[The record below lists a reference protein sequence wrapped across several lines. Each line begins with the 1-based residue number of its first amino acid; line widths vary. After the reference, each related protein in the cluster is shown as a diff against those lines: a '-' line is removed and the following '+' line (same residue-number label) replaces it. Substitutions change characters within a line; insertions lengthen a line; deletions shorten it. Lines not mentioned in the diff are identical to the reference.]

1 MTDGLVGKG
10 VLVGLRRV
18 KLYYDSIVV
27 YREEHKCSIIRFN
40 MYAEIASAV
49 SLVGIHVRAQ
59 NEALFRNEHRFSRA
73 SIIETR

>member
-1 MTDGLVGKG
+1 MNSS
-10 VLVGLRRV
+10 VLVGGPVFIDANR
-18 KLYYDSIVV
+18 
-27 YREEHKCSIIRFN
+27 
-40 MYAEIASAV
+40 A